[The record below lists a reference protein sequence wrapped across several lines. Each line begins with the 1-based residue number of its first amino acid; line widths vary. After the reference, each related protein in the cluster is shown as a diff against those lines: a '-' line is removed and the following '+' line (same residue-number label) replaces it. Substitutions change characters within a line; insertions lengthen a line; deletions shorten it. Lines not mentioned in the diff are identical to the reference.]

1 MTAAE
6 FNRRTENRTE
16 RGGFHLLQKGKLD
29 ITFLTLLCIILV
41 TGLVM
46 LFSASTSYAQSYAPG
61 HNPYYY
67 IVRQFAFALAGLIAM
82 FLISGIDYHIYRK
95 LAWWIYGIAVAL
107 LIAVLILP
115 PMKEGFHRWIVL
127 GPINFQPSEIAK
139 FAIIALFAALIS
151 INYKRMER
159 FTFGIVLFG
168 VLLAVVCGLVVVE
181 THLSATVLI
190 FAIGV
195 ALMIVGGIKLRWVGL
210 AGISG
215 AAMGAVAIL
224 TGVVSYGSGRIQNWL
239 NPWNDPA
246 DGGFQTIQ
254 SLLAI
259 GSGGFLGQ
267 GLGKSHQK
275 HLWLPEPQ
283 NDFIFAIVCEE
294 LGFIGAVIIIVL
306 FALLIWRGFVIA
318 MRAPDKFGSLLVIGI
333 TFQVGLQTALNIL
346 VVTNSI
352 PNTGISLPFF
362 SYGGTSLLMLLAEM
376 GIILSV
382 SRSSTVMKR

>member
-6 FNRRTENRTE
+6 FNRRVESRAG
-16 RGGFHLLQKGKLD
+16 RGGFQLLQKGKLD

-46 LFSASTSYAQSYAPG
+46 LFSASTSYAQAYESNAY
-61 HNPYYY
+61 HY
-67 IVRQFAFALAGLIAM
+67 IVRQLLFALVGVVVM
-82 FLISGIDYHIYRK
+82 FVLSGIDYHVYRK
-95 LAWWIYGIAVAL
+95 LAWPIYGIAVAL
-107 LIAVLILP
+107 LVVVLVLP
-115 PMKEGFHRWIVL
+115 TTVKEGFHRWIVL
-127 GPINFQPSEIAK
+127 GPISFQPSEIAK
-139 FAIIALFAALIS
+139 FAIIVLFSALIS
-151 INYKRMER
+151 INYKRMEK

-168 VLLAVVCGLVVVE
+168 VLLAVVCALVVVE
-181 THLSATVLI
+181 THLSATILI

-195 ALMIVGGIKLRWVGL
+195 SLMIVGGIKLRWVAL

-215 AAMGAVAIL
+215 AAMGALAIF
-224 TGVVSYGSGRIQNWL
+224 TGVVGYGSGRIQNWL

-318 MRAPDKFGSLLVIGI
+318 MRAPDKFGSLLAIGI

-362 SYGGTSLLMLLAEM
+362 SYGGTSLLMLLAQM

-382 SRSSTVMKR
+382 SRSSTVLKR